1 MEDHMERSSFYSYA
15 VLGLLIGL
23 GIVIA
28 GFAVGNGISR
38 IRTSDRFVSV
48 RGLAERE
55 VNADLAIWPI
65 SFDVTGND
73 LADLQ
78 RKVEEKR
85 GIVSDF
91 LHELGFAK
99 EEISHS
105 APKIRDN
112 EATPNYESK
121 TPTKFRYT
129 ARTIVLL
136 RSVNVK
142 LVKQAM
148 EKSGALVGKG
158 VVLSA
163 ENWENRTEFLFTGLN
178 NIKPAMIE
186 EATINARS
194 AAEKFAKDSGS
205 KIGKIR
211 SATQG
216 LFSIDDRD
224 MNSPEVKKVRVV
236 TTVGYYLIDD

>member
-1 MEDHMERSSFYSYA
+1 MERNSFYSYGI
-15 VLGLLIGL
+15 LGLLAGL
-23 GIVIA
+23 GLVIA
-28 GFAVGNGISR
+28 GAAVGDGISR

-48 RGLAERE
+48 RGLAERD
-55 VNADLAIWPI
+55 VSADLAIWPI

-78 RKVEEKR
+78 QKVDSKR
-85 GIVSDF
+85 NIVSDF
-91 LHELGFAK
+91 LRESGFPPNQ
-99 EEISHS
+99 ISHS

-112 EATPNYESK
+112 EATTNYESRSEA
-121 TPTKFRYT
+121 KFRYT

-136 RSVNVK
+136 RSSNVT

-148 EKSGALVGKG
+148 EKSGNLVSKG
-158 VVLSA
+158 IVLAA
-163 ENWENRTEFLFTGLN
+163 ENWENRTEFLFTALN
-178 NIKPAMIE
+178 NIKPEMIE
-186 EATINARS
+186 EATLNARS

-205 KIGKIR
+205 RIGKIR

-216 LFSIDDRD
+216 LFSIQDRD

-236 TTVGYYLIDD
+236 TTVEYYLIDE